1 MKNGHTFAKFVIK
14 LVAHSKNAVKS
25 GQLSDNAD
33 TFRSIFAADASAA
46 AFSVAI
52 YTKFEQEIWKSKMH
66 HILAKVQSK

>member
-14 LVAHSKNAVKS
+14 FVAHSKNAVKS

-46 AFSVAI
+46 DFSVAI
-52 YTKFEQEIWKSKMH
+52 
-66 HILAKVQSK
+66 

>member
-14 LVAHSKNAVKS
+14 FVAHSKNAVKN

-46 AFSVAI
+46 DFSVAI
-52 YTKFEQEIWKSKMH
+52 
-66 HILAKVQSK
+66 